1 LISTTSA
8 RVLLDPAMQ
17 AARTFRI
24 FVSSTLESRP
34 LLFLDVD
41 GVIGR
46 FGVQAEGRGR
56 RIERTGYLPLDVDE
70 RIAGWLRSLDEAFE
84 VVWATSW
91 FEDANGIL
99 PALGLE
105 LSWPVLAWTERKLPE
120 ILELAGE
127 RPFAWV
133 DDDVQRELDQLRD
146 RGEAPNLGERRLL
159 IRPDPARG
167 LTESHVEELLAFAA
181 GTHGRPV
188 PRQS

>member
-1 LISTTSA
+1 MHESEPAHRAEA
-8 RVLLDPAMQ
+8 RDAGQ
-17 AARTFRI
+17 
-24 FVSSTLESRP
+24 P

-46 FGVQAEGRGR
+46 FGLKAEGRGR

-70 RIAGWLRSLDEAFE
+70 RIAGWLRSLDDAFE

-105 LSWPVLAWTERKLPE
+105 LRWPVLTWTQRKLPE
-120 ILELAGE
+120 ILVWARE

-133 DDDVQRELDQLRD
+133 DDDIELELRELRA
-146 RGEAPNLGERRLL
+146 RGEEPKLGERHLL
-159 IRPDPARG
+159 IQSDPVDG
-167 LTESHVEELLAFAA
+167 LTDLHVEELLAFAA
-181 GTHGRPV
+181 GHGG
-188 PRQS
+188 SS

>member
-1 LISTTSA
+1 MRRA
-8 RVLLDPAMQ
+8 
-17 AARTFRI
+17 
-24 FVSSTLESRP
+24 RP

-46 FGVQAEGRGR
+46 FGVEAEGRGR
-56 RIERTGYLPLDVDE
+56 HIERTGYLPLDVDE

-105 LSWPVLAWTERKLPE
+105 LSWPVLAWTERKLPQ

-146 RGEAPNLGERRLL
+146 WGEVPNLGERRLL